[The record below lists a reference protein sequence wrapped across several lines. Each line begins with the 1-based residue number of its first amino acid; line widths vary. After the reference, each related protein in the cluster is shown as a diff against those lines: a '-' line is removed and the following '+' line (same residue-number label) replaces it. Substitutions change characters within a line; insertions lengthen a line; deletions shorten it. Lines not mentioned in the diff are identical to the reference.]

1 MRLGFLEFVL
11 IVIVLLSILVI
22 WRWMRQGGTEETDD
36 NSPPS
41 FLQKIGTVGILLVVG
56 GFGTDPGRLHHP
68 DRSRQNVHLGGCHP
82 RARTRIPGPVK
93 TMISFLN

>member
-56 GFGTDPGRLHHP
+56 GLGLILVGYIILVSLAKVFIWAVVILVLGLAFLVL
-68 DRSRQNVHLGGCHP
+68 SR
-82 RARTRIPGPVK
+82 R
-93 TMISFLN
+93 